1 MEYNGEVQFSDGNGE
16 VQFLEDIMV
25 KYSFKIGVVNTSGN
39 RVVNTA

>member
-16 VQFLEDIMV
+16 VQFLMV
-25 KYSFKIGVVNTSGN
+25 KYSSKSGVVNTSGN